1 MQQPGKF
8 NDDEIKA
15 RWQKAQG
22 RINVRSAS
30 VLFILQ
36 CIFMQEPFFN
46 CGFHFWLLILFY
58 AIKRVVLG
66 PSRSAQA
73 VTAQSCCFEIS
84 VDHYGVSTK
93 VNQNCRS
100 PPRFTDGRSEFPC
113 TERITAASQLPLA
126 RWPESCA
133 GASGSAA
140 ALPRS
145 SCSRTDC
152 PQGLGVLRPSPASC
166 SSRSCQH
173 SLSPRPFPCGRLE
186 PCAAE
191 EERAAGRRKTGCW
204 DSSSPPP
211 DVFSGVLG
219 VGRGAWE
226 QPGGSGQ
233 EGRKQRCSCRQ
244 RAPSWSSA
252 ARHGCTAHSLGTRR
266 ELVRLRAAGL
276 SLPSAP
282 PSRRSAATAP
292 VARALPA
299 AGARK

>member
-100 PPRFTDGRSEFPC
+100 PPRFTDGKNEFPC

-140 ALPRS
+140 AFHLPFPGPPAAGQIAHKGSGS
-145 SCSRTDC
+145 SDPPRPAAAVAPASTPFPPGHSRVA
-152 PQGLGVLRPSPASC
+152 GWSPA
-166 SSRSCQH
+166 
-173 SLSPRPFPCGRLE
+173 
-186 PCAAE
+186 
-191 EERAAGRRKTGCW
+191 
-204 DSSSPPP
+204 
-211 DVFSGVLG
+211 
-219 VGRGAWE
+219 
-226 QPGGSGQ
+226 
-233 EGRKQRCSCRQ
+233 RQ
-244 RAPSWSSA
+244 R
-252 ARHGCTAHSLGTRR
+252 RR
-266 ELVRLRAAGL
+266 ELQADGKRGAGIPPARRQMSSLAFWGWAGERGSSLEALGRREGSKGAAAGSGLRAG
-276 SLPSAP
+276 
-282 PSRRSAATAP
+282 AARPGTAAQLTAW
-292 VARALPA
+292 AR
-299 AGARK
+299 GGSWSG